1 MFNYTLNEEESKSF
15 VRYYKEDGDRIN
27 IYYHDKTSILSVEN
41 NDDAKTR
48 LNNIQEQQVKNH
60 NNSDYT
66 LANALKNIFKF
77 VKSAFP
83 LQLIVVAGLGTVGLF
98 FVGFKSYI
106 ILAKITSLV
115 YSVPV
120 LSLCSA
126 FIRTSNL
133 AKFESYIIYE
143 FRLNQRIDKLN
154 EEADKKNENSLNKV
168 KTKKIK
174 NLCINDIN
182 FMSYYKLK
190 KMTNQIDK
198 EERKARKIEELESTT
213 RKRASDLGVESNKVL
228 VKTRN
233 STK

>member
-1 MFNYTLNEEESKSF
+1 MFNYTLSKRESKSF
-15 VRYYKEDGDRIN
+15 VRYYKEDGDMIN
-27 IYYHDKTSILSVEN
+27 VYYQDKTSISVEN
-41 NDDAKTR
+41 NDDVKRR
-48 LNNIQEQQVKNH
+48 LNNIQEQQVKNY
-60 NNSDYT
+60 NKSDYT
-66 LANALKNIFKF
+66 LANALKNFFKF
-77 VKSAFP
+77 VNIFTFT
-83 LQLIVVAGLGTVGLF
+83 LQSLVVAGLGTVCLF
-98 FVGFKSYI
+98 FSGFKSYI

-120 LSLCSA
+120 LALCSA
-126 FIRTSNL
+126 FILNSNF
-133 AKFESYIIYE
+133 AKFNLFLKYKD
-143 FRLNQRIDKLN
+143 RLNEKIDELN

-168 KTKKIK
+168 ETKKIK

-182 FMSYYKLK
+182 FMSYFELK

-198 EERKARKIEELESTT
+198 EERKARKIAELESTT

>member
-1 MFNYTLNEEESKSF
+1 MLNYTLNKEEAKSF
-15 VRYYKEDGDRIN
+15 VRYYKEDGDMIN
-27 IYYHDKTSILSVEN
+27 VYYQDNTTISVEN
-41 NDDAKTR
+41 NDDVKR
-48 LNNIQEQQVKNH
+48 CLNKIMRKQVVNH
-60 NNSDYT
+60 NRYKILDHAFKNVFEFVRS
-66 LANALKNIFKF
+66 AL
-77 VKSAFP
+77 P
-83 LQLIVVAGLGTVGLF
+83 LQLLVVAGLGTVGLF

-182 FMSYYKLK
+182 FMSYFKLK

-198 EERKARKIEELESTT
+198 IEEIEATT
-213 RKRASDLGVESNKVL
+213 RMRASDLGVESNKVL